1 MAALQIALV
10 ACLVVGGALL
20 WRSLKHGVRRTEAL
34 AATRG
39 ELADE
44 LILSAEEE
52 RRRLAGAIHDGPVQH
67 LMLAR
72 ASLAD
77 PSGSGV
83 SRQGVEAAE
92 AAIGEAIDQ
101 LRGSMQD
108 LHSHVLEYAGLAA
121 ALEREAARAAPAGM
135 RCQVDVDP
143 AAVGHCDRLLFA
155 VARELLLNAT
165 RHARAANV
173 VVELRRRGDGL
184 ELFVSDDGNG
194 FDEARRL
201 ASLRAGHIGLASC
214 AHRIES
220 IGGRFDV
227 CSCTVGTHVAVF
239 VPIPERPGRA
249 AARGER
255 AGRPIG
261 VLPKSVR

>member
-1 MAALQIALV
+1 MTAALQIAVV
-10 ACLVVGGALL
+10 ACLAMGGALL
-20 WRSLKHGVRRTEAL
+20 WRSLRRGVRRSEAL
-34 AATRG
+34 AAARG

-52 RRRLAGAIHDGPVQH
+52 RRRLAGAIHDGPVQQ

-77 PSGSGV
+77 PSGSAV
-83 SRQGVEAAE
+83 SRPGVEAAE

-121 ALEREAARAAPAGM
+121 ALEREAARAAPAGL
-135 RCQVDVDP
+135 RCEIDVDP
-143 AAVGHCDRLLFA
+143 AAVGHHDRLLFA

-165 RHARAANV
+165 RHARAAHV

-194 FDEARRL
+194 FDEERRL

-214 AHRIES
+214 AHRVES
-220 IGGRFDV
+220 VGGRFEV
-227 CSCTVGTHVAVF
+227 CSCAVGTHIAAF
-239 VPIPERPGRA
+239 VPIAEPTERGGA
-249 AARGER
+249 R